1 MDVEEKS
8 AEQKKSKLIFAKLYL
23 IRKLKFHI
31 FNSIAVILY
40 LSLRSLYYF
49 RENLKAILLLNLFI

>member
-49 RENLKAILLLNLFI
+49 RKNLILLLNLLI

>member
-31 FNSIAVILY
+31 FNSITVILY

-49 RENLKAILLLNLFI
+49 RENLKAILLLNLLI